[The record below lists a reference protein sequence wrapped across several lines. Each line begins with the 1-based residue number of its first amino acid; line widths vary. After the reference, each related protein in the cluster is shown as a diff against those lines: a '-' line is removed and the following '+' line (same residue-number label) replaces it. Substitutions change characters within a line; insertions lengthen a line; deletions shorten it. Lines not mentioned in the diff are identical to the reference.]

1 MDLLDMWGRAG
12 DQMQGP
18 APQQVLLVCAASV
31 RGLRPLRK
39 ESVFLLLQALGTSG
53 SPPGAICSASTSQP
67 TSLFGAGLPRVRPL
81 AGMAGHCSVTLVATA
96 APAWWLML
104 GWSRRTVSAP
114 SKALFHG
121 CWSPTPV
128 PAPGGQGPCQL
139 ASDGQVQRPQVNQPC
154 GDRDKGHTRPV
165 THM

>member
-18 APQQVLLVCAASV
+18 APQQVLLVCAASI

-67 TSLFGAGLPRVRPL
+67 TSLFGAGFPRVRPL

-114 SKALFHG
+114 SKALS
-121 CWSPTPV
+121 WLLV
-128 PAPGGQGPCQL
+128 PHSGPCSRRSGPLPASERWAGAAAPG
-139 ASDGQVQRPQVNQPC
+139 QPALW
-154 GDRDKGHTRPV
+154 
-165 THM
+165 